1 MWTKK
6 IVKKR
11 KYGYRLHIYGILG
24 TPTTSTGRRRNHSLE
39 RENHN
44 GCIFWQQKNNSINT
58 TLRIFNVTMW
68 FFSMVFQHIII
79 TDQYGFY
86 FWNQILP
93 SIPNT
98 TTDSLAWDWEWRWN
112 DFLRCISLYRFSTF
126 EVYQVY
132 INLTM
137 IFITLMENIRM

>member
-1 MWTKK
+1 MSTKK

-58 TLRIFNVTMW
+58 TLRFFNVTMW
-68 FFSMVFQHIII
+68 FFSMVFSIDSIFETKFCH
-79 TDQYGFY
+79 QY
-86 FWNQILP
+86 QILLQIV
-93 SIPNT
+93 SHGIGNKH
-98 TTDSLAWDWEWRWN
+98 E
-112 DFLRCISLYRFSTF
+112 
-126 EVYQVY
+126 
-132 INLTM
+132 M
-137 IFITLMENIRM
+137 IFSDASQIAPFLILVTFGSDRDLRRI